1 METMNKNNEKDFFDS
16 PSMITFILIGLLVV
30 LIILS
35 QSFAIQSHM
44 EAGDIF
50 RSIINH
56 NSIYLVSLI
65 YFILIRVKFGKKY
78 FDYLNLIMFTFYLLT
93 TFASLFTIFQ
103 SFGFSSILTLAF
115 NVLITLY
122 FGYSFFTST
131 VIGKDLKLSDS
142 PLAEINNGQYYYLLI
157 GIIAIS
163 LIVSLISVNSFEDV
177 VVYLLEA
184 IYQFMF
190 VRYIYLYKEYI
201 ERKEES
207 NNISKDNDKPKE
219 ENVIVEDKKEI
230 KKADDTALKSKEVK
244 RRGRPK
250 KNKDEEA
257 LK

>member
-1 METMNKNNEKDFFDS
+1 MNKSKEKDFFDS
-16 PSMITFILIGLLVV
+16 PSMITYILIGLLVV

-44 EAGDIF
+44 AAGDIF

-65 YFILIRVKFGKKY
+65 YFILIRIKFGKKY
-78 FDYLNLIMFTFYLLT
+78 FDYLNVIMFLFYLLT

-103 SFGFSSILTLAF
+103 SFGFDSILNLAF

-131 VIGKDLKLSDS
+131 VIGKDLRLSDS

-163 LIVSLISVNSFEDV
+163 LIVSLVSVNSFEDV

-201 ERKEES
+201 EIKELEASKEKEKKEEKVEEVKED
-207 NNISKDNDKPKE
+207 NITEEEKP
-219 ENVIVEDKKEI
+219 N
-230 KKADDTALKSKEVK
+230 EVK

-250 KNKDEEA
+250 KNRDEEA

>member
-1 METMNKNNEKDFFDS
+1 MNKSSEKDFFDS
-16 PSMITFILIGLLVV
+16 PSMITYILIGLLVV

-44 EAGDIF
+44 AAGDIF

-78 FDYLNLIMFTFYLLT
+78 FDYLNVVMFVFYLLT

-103 SFGFSSILTLAF
+103 SFGFDSILNLAF

-131 VIGKDLKLSDS
+131 VIGKDLRLSDS

-163 LIVSLISVNSFEDV
+163 LIVSLVSVNSFEDV

-201 ERKEES
+201 ERKELEA
-207 NNISKDNDKPKE
+207 SKEKEKKE
-219 ENVIVEDKKEI
+219 EAVEEVKEDKIIKEEE
-230 KKADDTALKSKEVK
+230 KPKEVK

>member
-1 METMNKNNEKDFFDS
+1 MNKSSEKDFFDS
-16 PSMITFILIGLLVV
+16 PSMITYILIGLLVV

-78 FDYLNLIMFTFYLLT
+78 FDYLNVVMFVFYLLT

-103 SFGFSSILTLAF
+103 SFGFDSILNLAF

-122 FGYSFFTST
+122 FGYSFFTRT

-163 LIVSLISVNSFEDV
+163 LIVSLVSVNSFEDV

-190 VRYIYLYKEYI
+190 VRYIYLYKEYV
-201 ERKEES
+201 ERKELDIVKE
-207 NNISKDNDKPKE
+207 KEKEHEKEKTVDKVEEVKE
-219 ENVIVEDKKEI
+219 DETTKNEEKP
-230 KKADDTALKSKEVK
+230 KEVK

>member
-1 METMNKNNEKDFFDS
+1 MNKNKEKDFFDS
-16 PSMITFILIGLLVV
+16 PSMITYILIGLLVV

-44 EAGDIF
+44 AAGDIF

-78 FDYLNLIMFTFYLLT
+78 FDYLNVVMFVFYLLT

-103 SFGFSSILTLAF
+103 SFGFDSILNLAF

-131 VIGKDLKLSDS
+131 VIGKDLRLSDS

-163 LIVSLISVNSFEDV
+163 LIVSLVSVNSFEDV

-184 IYQFMF
+184 LYQFMF
-190 VRYIYLYKEYI
+190 VRYIYLYKEYV
-201 ERKEES
+201 ERKEYETL
-207 NNISKDNDKPKE
+207 
-219 ENVIVEDKKEI
+219 NVKK
-230 KKADDTALKSKEVK
+230 KTVDEVK
-244 RRGRPK
+244 VLKKRGRPK
-250 KNKDEEA
+250 KEKSEEV
-257 LK
+257 

>member
-1 METMNKNNEKDFFDS
+1 MNKSSEKDFFDS
-16 PSMITFILIGLLVV
+16 PSMITYILIGLLVV

-78 FDYLNLIMFTFYLLT
+78 FDYLNVVMFVFYLLT

-103 SFGFSSILTLAF
+103 SFGFDSILNLAF

-131 VIGKDLKLSDS
+131 VIGKDLRLSDS

-163 LIVSLISVNSFEDV
+163 LIVSLVSVNSFEDV
-177 VVYLLEA
+177 VVHLLEA
-184 IYQFMF
+184 IYKFMF
-190 VRYIYLYKEYI
+190 VRYVYLYKEYI
-201 ERKEES
+201 ERKELEA
-207 NNISKDNDKPKE
+207 SKEKMKKE
-219 ENVIVEDKKEI
+219 EKTEEVKEDKTVKE
-230 KKADDTALKSKEVK
+230 KEKPKEVK

>member
-1 METMNKNNEKDFFDS
+1 MNKNKEKDFFDS
-16 PSMITFILIGLLVV
+16 PSMITYILIGLLVV

-44 EAGDIF
+44 GVGDVF

-78 FDYLNLIMFTFYLLT
+78 FDYLNVVMFVFYLLT

-103 SFGFSSILTLAF
+103 SFGFDSLLNLAF

-122 FGYSFFTST
+122 FGYSFFTRT
-131 VIGKDLKLSDS
+131 VIGRDLKLSDS
-142 PLAEINNGQYYYLLI
+142 PLSEINNGQYYYLLI

-163 LIVSLISVNSFEDV
+163 LIVSLVSVNSFEDV

-184 IYQFMF
+184 LYQFMF
-190 VRYIYLYKEYI
+190 VRYIYLYKEYV
-201 ERKEES
+201 ERKEYETL
-207 NNISKDNDKPKE
+207 
-219 ENVIVEDKKEI
+219 NVKK
-230 KKADDTALKSKEVK
+230 KTVDEVK
-244 RRGRPK
+244 VLKKRGRPK
-250 KNKDEEA
+250 KEKSEEV
-257 LK
+257 

>member
-1 METMNKNNEKDFFDS
+1 MNKSSEKDFFDS
-16 PSMITFILIGLLVV
+16 PSMITYILIGLLVV

-78 FDYLNLIMFTFYLLT
+78 FDYLNVVMFVFYLLT

-103 SFGFSSILTLAF
+103 SFGFDSILNLAF

-131 VIGKDLKLSDS
+131 VIGKDLRLSDS

-163 LIVSLISVNSFEDV
+163 LIVSLVSVNSFEDV

-184 IYQFMF
+184 IYKFMF
-190 VRYIYLYKEYI
+190 VRYVYLYKEYI
-201 ERKEES
+201 ERKELEA
-207 NNISKDNDKPKE
+207 SKEKMKKE
-219 ENVIVEDKKEI
+219 EKTEEVKEDKTGKEEE
-230 KKADDTALKSKEVK
+230 KPKEVK

>member
-1 METMNKNNEKDFFDS
+1 MNKSKERDFFDS
-16 PSMITFILIGLLVV
+16 PSMITYILIGLLVV

-56 NSIYLVSLI
+56 NSIYLISLI

-78 FDYLNLIMFTFYLLT
+78 FDYLNVIMFVFYLLT

-103 SFGFSSILTLAF
+103 SFGFDSILNLAF

-122 FGYSFFTST
+122 FGYSFFTRT

-163 LIVSLISVNSFEDV
+163 LIVSLVSVNSFEDV

-190 VRYIYLYKEYI
+190 VRYIYLYKEYV
-201 ERKEES
+201 ERKELDIVKE
-207 NNISKDNDKPKE
+207 KEKEHEKEKTVDKVEEVKE
-219 ENVIVEDKKEI
+219 DETTKNEEKP
-230 KKADDTALKSKEVK
+230 KEVK

>member
-1 METMNKNNEKDFFDS
+1 MNKSSEKDFFDS
-16 PSMITFILIGLLVV
+16 PSMITYILIGLLVV

-78 FDYLNLIMFTFYLLT
+78 FDYLNVVMFVFYLLT

-103 SFGFSSILTLAF
+103 SFGFDSILNLAF

-131 VIGKDLKLSDS
+131 VIGKDLRLSDS

-163 LIVSLISVNSFEDV
+163 LIVSLVSVNSFEDV
-177 VVYLLEA
+177 VVHLLEA
-184 IYQFMF
+184 IYKFMF

-201 ERKEES
+201 ERKELEVF
-207 NNISKDNDKPKE
+207 KEKEKKE
-219 ENVIVEDKKEI
+219 EKVEEVKEDKIIKEEE
-230 KKADDTALKSKEVK
+230 KPKEVK

>member
-1 METMNKNNEKDFFDS
+1 MNKVKERDFFDS
-16 PSMITFILIGLLVV
+16 PSMITYILIGLLVV

-44 EAGDIF
+44 GAGDIF

-78 FDYLNLIMFTFYLLT
+78 FDYLNVIMFLFYLLT

-103 SFGFSSILTLAF
+103 SFGFDSILNLAF

-131 VIGKDLKLSDS
+131 VIGKDLRLSDS

-163 LIVSLISVNSFEDV
+163 LIVSLVSVNSFEDV

-201 ERKEES
+201 ERKELEV
-207 NNISKDNDKPKE
+207 SKEKDKVDKTIQAE
-219 ENVIVEDKKEI
+219 E
-230 KKADDTALKSKEVK
+230 KSKEVK
-244 RRGRPK
+244 RRSRPK
-250 KNKDEEA
+250 KNNDEEA

>member
-1 METMNKNNEKDFFDS
+1 MNKSKEKDFFDS
-16 PSMITFILIGLLVV
+16 PSMITYILIGLLVV

-44 EAGDIF
+44 AAGDIF

-78 FDYLNLIMFTFYLLT
+78 FDYLNVIMFIFYLLT

-103 SFGFSSILTLAF
+103 SFGFDSILNLAF

-131 VIGKDLKLSDS
+131 VIGRDLKLSDS

-163 LIVSLISVNSFEDV
+163 LIVSLVSVNSFEDV

-201 ERKEES
+201 ERKELEA
-207 NNISKDNDKPKE
+207 SKEKMKKE
-219 ENVIVEDKKEI
+219 EKTEEVKEDETTKNEEKP
-230 KKADDTALKSKEVK
+230 KEVK

>member
-1 METMNKNNEKDFFDS
+1 MNKSKEIDFFDS
-16 PSMITFILIGLLVV
+16 PSMITYILIGLLVV

-44 EAGDIF
+44 AAGDIF

-78 FDYLNLIMFTFYLLT
+78 FDYLNVVMFVFYLLT

-103 SFGFSSILTLAF
+103 SFGFDSILNLAF

-131 VIGKDLKLSDS
+131 VIGKDLRLSDS

-163 LIVSLISVNSFEDV
+163 LIVSLVSVNSFEDV

-201 ERKEES
+201 ERKELEA
-207 NNISKDNDKPKE
+207 SKEKEKKE
-219 ENVIVEDKKEI
+219 EKVEEVKEDKIIKEEE
-230 KKADDTALKSKEVK
+230 KPKEVK

>member
-1 METMNKNNEKDFFDS
+1 MNKSSEKDFFDS
-16 PSMITFILIGLLVV
+16 PSMITYILIGLLVV

-78 FDYLNLIMFTFYLLT
+78 FDYLNVGMFVFYLLT

-103 SFGFSSILTLAF
+103 SFGFDSILNLAF

-131 VIGKDLKLSDS
+131 VIGKDLRLSDS

-163 LIVSLISVNSFEDV
+163 LIVSLVSVNSFEDV
-177 VVYLLEA
+177 VVHLLEA
-184 IYQFMF
+184 IYKFMF
-190 VRYIYLYKEYI
+190 VRYVYLYKEYI
-201 ERKEES
+201 ERKELEA
-207 NNISKDNDKPKE
+207 SKEKMKKE
-219 ENVIVEDKKEI
+219 EKTEEVKEDKTVKEEE
-230 KKADDTALKSKEVK
+230 KPKEVK

>member
-1 METMNKNNEKDFFDS
+1 MNKNNEKDFFDS
-16 PSMITFILIGLLVV
+16 PSMVTFILIGLLVV

-207 NNISKDNDKPKE
+207 NNISKDNDKLKE

-257 LK
+257 

>member
-1 METMNKNNEKDFFDS
+1 MNKSKEKDFFDS
-16 PSMITFILIGLLVV
+16 PSMITYILIGLLVV

-44 EAGDIF
+44 AAGDIF

-78 FDYLNLIMFTFYLLT
+78 FDYLNVVMFVFYLLT

-103 SFGFSSILTLAF
+103 SFGFDSILNLAF

-131 VIGKDLKLSDS
+131 VIGKDLRLSDS

-163 LIVSLISVNSFEDV
+163 LIVSLVSVNSFEDV

-201 ERKEES
+201 ERKELEAF
-207 NNISKDNDKPKE
+207 KEKEKKE
-219 ENVIVEDKKEI
+219 EKVEEVNEDKIIKEEE
-230 KKADDTALKSKEVK
+230 KPKEVK

>member
-1 METMNKNNEKDFFDS
+1 MNKSKEKDFFDS
-16 PSMITFILIGLLVV
+16 PSMITYILIGLLVV

-44 EAGDIF
+44 AAGDIF

-65 YFILIRVKFGKKY
+65 YFILIRIKFGKKY
-78 FDYLNLIMFTFYLLT
+78 FDYLNVIMFLFYLLT

-103 SFGFSSILTLAF
+103 SFGFDSILNLAF

-131 VIGKDLKLSDS
+131 VIGKDLRLSDS

-163 LIVSLISVNSFEDV
+163 LIVSLVSVNSFEDV

-201 ERKEES
+201 ERKELEA
-207 NNISKDNDKPKE
+207 SKEKEKKE
-219 ENVIVEDKKEI
+219 EKVEEVKEDNI
-230 KKADDTALKSKEVK
+230 TEEEKPKEVK

-250 KNKDEEA
+250 KNRDEEA

>member
-1 METMNKNNEKDFFDS
+1 MNKSSEKDFFDS
-16 PSMITFILIGLLVV
+16 PSMITYILIGLLVV

-78 FDYLNLIMFTFYLLT
+78 FDYLNVVMFVFYLLT

-103 SFGFSSILTLAF
+103 SFGFDSILNLAF

-131 VIGKDLKLSDS
+131 VIGKDLRLSDS

-163 LIVSLISVNSFEDV
+163 LIVSLVSVNSFEDV
-177 VVYLLEA
+177 VVHLLEA
-184 IYQFMF
+184 IYKFMF
-190 VRYIYLYKEYI
+190 VRYVYLYKEYI
-201 ERKEES
+201 ERKELEA
-207 NNISKDNDKPKE
+207 SKEKMKKE
-219 ENVIVEDKKEI
+219 EKTEEVKEDKTVKEEE
-230 KKADDTALKSKEVK
+230 KPKEVK
-244 RRGRPK
+244 RRGIPK

>member
-1 METMNKNNEKDFFDS
+1 MNKSSEKDFFDS
-16 PSMITFILIGLLVV
+16 PSMITYILIGLLVV

-78 FDYLNLIMFTFYLLT
+78 FDYLNVVMFVFYLLT

-103 SFGFSSILTLAF
+103 SFGFDSILNLAF

-131 VIGKDLKLSDS
+131 VIGKDLRLSDS

-163 LIVSLISVNSFEDV
+163 LIVSLVSVNSFEDV
-177 VVYLLEA
+177 VVHLLEA
-184 IYQFMF
+184 IYKFMF
-190 VRYIYLYKEYI
+190 VRYVYLYKEYI
-201 ERKEES
+201 ERKELEA
-207 NNISKDNDKPKE
+207 SKEKMKKEEKTEEVKEDKTVKEEEKPK
-219 ENVIVEDKKEI
+219 K
-230 KKADDTALKSKEVK
+230 VK

>member
-1 METMNKNNEKDFFDS
+1 MNKSSEKDFFDS
-16 PSMITFILIGLLVV
+16 PSMITYILIGLLVV

-78 FDYLNLIMFTFYLLT
+78 FDYLNVVMFVFYLLT

-103 SFGFSSILTLAF
+103 SFGFDSILNLAF

-131 VIGKDLKLSDS
+131 VIGKDLRLSDS

-163 LIVSLISVNSFEDV
+163 LIVSLVSVNSFEDV
-177 VVYLLEA
+177 VVHLLEA
-184 IYQFMF
+184 IYKFMF
-190 VRYIYLYKEYI
+190 VRYVYLYKEYI
-201 ERKEES
+201 ERKELEA
-207 NNISKDNDKPKE
+207 SKEKMKKE
-219 ENVIVEDKKEI
+219 EKTEEVKEDKTVKGEE
-230 KKADDTALKSKEVK
+230 KPKEVK

>member
-1 METMNKNNEKDFFDS
+1 MYKR
-16 PSMITFILIGLLVV
+16 
-30 LIILS
+30 
-35 QSFAIQSHM
+35 Q
-44 EAGDIF
+44 
-50 RSIINH
+50 
-56 NSIYLVSLI
+56 
-65 YFILIRVKFGKKY
+65 Y
-78 FDYLNLIMFTFYLLT
+78 FDYLNVIIFAFYLLT

-103 SFGFSSILTLAF
+103 SFGFDSILNLAF

-122 FGYSFFTST
+122 FGYSFFTRT

-163 LIVSLISVNSFEDV
+163 LIVSLVSVNSFEDV

-190 VRYIYLYKEYI
+190 VRYIYLYKEYV
-201 ERKEES
+201 ERKELDIAKE
-207 NNISKDNDKPKE
+207 KEKEHEKEKTVDKVEEVKE
-219 ENVIVEDKKEI
+219 DETTKNEEKP
-230 KKADDTALKSKEVK
+230 KEVK

>member
-1 METMNKNNEKDFFDS
+1 MNKSSEKDFFDS
-16 PSMITFILIGLLVV
+16 PSMITYILIGLLVV

-78 FDYLNLIMFTFYLLT
+78 FDYLNVVMFVFYLLT

-103 SFGFSSILTLAF
+103 SFGFDSILNLAF

-131 VIGKDLKLSDS
+131 VIGKDLRLSDS

-163 LIVSLISVNSFEDV
+163 LIVSLVSVNSFEDV
-177 VVYLLEA
+177 VVHLLEA
-184 IYQFMF
+184 IYKFMF
-190 VRYIYLYKEYI
+190 VRYVYLYKEYI
-201 ERKEES
+201 ERKELEA
-207 NNISKDNDKPKE
+207 SKEKEKKE
-219 ENVIVEDKKEI
+219 EKTEEVKEDKTVKKEE
-230 KKADDTALKSKEVK
+230 KPKEVK

>member
-1 METMNKNNEKDFFDS
+1 MNKSKEKDFFDS
-16 PSMITFILIGLLVV
+16 PSMITYILIGLLVV

-44 EAGDIF
+44 AAGDIF

-78 FDYLNLIMFTFYLLT
+78 FDYLNVVMFVFYLLT

-103 SFGFSSILTLAF
+103 SFGFDSILNLAF

-131 VIGKDLKLSDS
+131 VIGKDLRLSDS

-163 LIVSLISVNSFEDV
+163 LIVSLVSVNSFEDV

-184 IYQFMF
+184 IYKFMF

-201 ERKEES
+201 ERKELEA
-207 NNISKDNDKPKE
+207 SKEKEKKE
-219 ENVIVEDKKEI
+219 EKVEEVKEDKIIKEEE
-230 KKADDTALKSKEVK
+230 KPKEVK

>member
-1 METMNKNNEKDFFDS
+1 MNKSKEKDFFDS
-16 PSMITFILIGLLVV
+16 PSMITYILIGLLVV

-44 EAGDIF
+44 AAGDIF

-78 FDYLNLIMFTFYLLT
+78 FDYLNVVMFVFYLLT
-93 TFASLFTIFQ
+93 TIASLFTIFQ
-103 SFGFSSILTLAF
+103 SFGFDSILNLAF

-131 VIGKDLKLSDS
+131 VIGKDLRLSDS

-163 LIVSLISVNSFEDV
+163 LIVSLVSVNSFEDV

-184 IYQFMF
+184 IYKFMF

-201 ERKEES
+201 ERKELEAF
-207 NNISKDNDKPKE
+207 KEKEKKE
-219 ENVIVEDKKEI
+219 EKVEEVKEDKIIKEEE
-230 KKADDTALKSKEVK
+230 KPKEVK

>member
-1 METMNKNNEKDFFDS
+1 MNKSKEKDFFDS
-16 PSMITFILIGLLVV
+16 PSMITYILIGLLVV

-44 EAGDIF
+44 AAGDIF

-78 FDYLNLIMFTFYLLT
+78 FDYLNVIMFVFYLLT
-93 TFASLFTIFQ
+93 AFASLFTIFQ
-103 SFGFSSILTLAF
+103 SFGFDSILNLAF

-131 VIGKDLKLSDS
+131 VIGKDLRLSDS

-163 LIVSLISVNSFEDV
+163 LIVSLVSVNSFEDV

-201 ERKEES
+201 ERKELEAF
-207 NNISKDNDKPKE
+207 KEKEKKE
-219 ENVIVEDKKEI
+219 EKVEEVKEDKIIKEE
-230 KKADDTALKSKEVK
+230 KPKEVK

>member
-1 METMNKNNEKDFFDS
+1 MNKSSEKDFFDS
-16 PSMITFILIGLLVV
+16 PSMITYILIGLLVV

-78 FDYLNLIMFTFYLLT
+78 FDYLNVVMFVFYLLT

-103 SFGFSSILTLAF
+103 SFGFDSILNLAF

-131 VIGKDLKLSDS
+131 VIGKDLRLSDS

-163 LIVSLISVNSFEDV
+163 LIVSLVSVNSFEDV
-177 VVYLLEA
+177 VVHLLEA
-184 IYQFMF
+184 IYKFMF
-190 VRYIYLYKEYI
+190 VRYVYLYKEYI
-201 ERKEES
+201 ERKELEA
-207 NNISKDNDKPKE
+207 SKEKMKKE
-219 ENVIVEDKKEI
+219 EKTEEVKEDKTVKEEE
-230 KKADDTALKSKEVK
+230 KPKEVK
-244 RRGRPK
+244 RRSRPK

>member
-1 METMNKNNEKDFFDS
+1 MNKSSEKDFFDS
-16 PSMITFILIGLLVV
+16 PSMITYILIGLLVV

-78 FDYLNLIMFTFYLLT
+78 FDYLNVVMFVFYLLT

-103 SFGFSSILTLAF
+103 SFGFDSILNLAF

-131 VIGKDLKLSDS
+131 VIGKDLRLSDS

-163 LIVSLISVNSFEDV
+163 LIVSLVSVNSFEDV
-177 VVYLLEA
+177 VVHLLEA
-184 IYQFMF
+184 IYKFMF
-190 VRYIYLYKEYI
+190 VRYVYLYKEYI
-201 ERKEES
+201 ERKELEA
-207 NNISKDNDKPKE
+207 SKEKEKKE
-219 ENVIVEDKKEI
+219 EKVEEVKEDKIIKEEE
-230 KKADDTALKSKEVK
+230 KPKEVK

>member
-1 METMNKNNEKDFFDS
+1 MNKSSEKDFFDS
-16 PSMITFILIGLLVV
+16 PSMITYILIGLLVV

-78 FDYLNLIMFTFYLLT
+78 FDYLNVVMFLFYLLT

-103 SFGFSSILTLAF
+103 SFGFDSILNLAF

-131 VIGKDLKLSDS
+131 VIGKDLRLSDS

-163 LIVSLISVNSFEDV
+163 LIVSLVSVNSFEDV
-177 VVYLLEA
+177 VVHLLEA
-184 IYQFMF
+184 IYKFMF
-190 VRYIYLYKEYI
+190 VRYVYLYKEYI
-201 ERKEES
+201 ERKELEA
-207 NNISKDNDKPKE
+207 SKEKMKKEEKTEEVKEDKTVKEEEKPK
-219 ENVIVEDKKEI
+219 K
-230 KKADDTALKSKEVK
+230 VK

>member
-1 METMNKNNEKDFFDS
+1 MNKNKEKDFFDS
-16 PSMITFILIGLLVV
+16 PSMITYILIGLLVV

-44 EAGDIF
+44 GVGDVF

-78 FDYLNLIMFTFYLLT
+78 FDYLNVIIFVFYLLT

-103 SFGFSSILTLAF
+103 SFGFDSLLNLAF

-122 FGYSFFTST
+122 FGYSFFTRT
-131 VIGKDLKLSDS
+131 VIGRDLKLSDS
-142 PLAEINNGQYYYLLI
+142 PLSEINNGQYYYLLI

-163 LIVSLISVNSFEDV
+163 LIVSLVSVNSFEDV

-184 IYQFMF
+184 LYQFMF
-190 VRYIYLYKEYI
+190 VRYIYLYKEYV
-201 ERKEES
+201 ERKEYETL
-207 NNISKDNDKPKE
+207 
-219 ENVIVEDKKEI
+219 NVKK
-230 KKADDTALKSKEVK
+230 KTVDEVK
-244 RRGRPK
+244 VLKKRGRPK
-250 KNKDEEA
+250 KEKSEEV
-257 LK
+257 

>member
-1 METMNKNNEKDFFDS
+1 MNKSSEKDFFDS
-16 PSMITFILIGLLVV
+16 PSMITYILIGLLVV

-78 FDYLNLIMFTFYLLT
+78 FDYLNVVMFVFYLLT

-103 SFGFSSILTLAF
+103 SFGFDSILNLAF

-131 VIGKDLKLSDS
+131 VIGKDLRLSDS
-142 PLAEINNGQYYYLLI
+142 PLSEINNGQYYYLLI

-163 LIVSLISVNSFEDV
+163 LIVSLVSVNSFEDV
-177 VVYLLEA
+177 VVHLLEA
-184 IYQFMF
+184 IYKFMF
-190 VRYIYLYKEYI
+190 VRYVYLYKEYI
-201 ERKEES
+201 ERKELEA
-207 NNISKDNDKPKE
+207 SKEKTKKE
-219 ENVIVEDKKEI
+219 EKTEEVKEDKAVKEEE
-230 KKADDTALKSKEVK
+230 KPKEVK

>member
-1 METMNKNNEKDFFDS
+1 MNKSSEKDFFDS
-16 PSMITFILIGLLVV
+16 PSMITYILIGLLVV

-78 FDYLNLIMFTFYLLT
+78 FDYLNVIMFVFYLLT

-103 SFGFSSILTLAF
+103 SFGFDSILNLAF

-131 VIGKDLKLSDS
+131 VIGKDLRLSDS
-142 PLAEINNGQYYYLLI
+142 PLSEINNGQYYYLLI

-163 LIVSLISVNSFEDV
+163 LIVSLVSVNSFEDV
-177 VVYLLEA
+177 VVHLLEA
-184 IYQFMF
+184 IYKFMF

-201 ERKEES
+201 ERKELEVF
-207 NNISKDNDKPKE
+207 KEKEKKE
-219 ENVIVEDKKEI
+219 EKVEEVKEDKIIKEEE
-230 KKADDTALKSKEVK
+230 KPKEVK

>member
-1 METMNKNNEKDFFDS
+1 MNKSSEKDFFDS
-16 PSMITFILIGLLVV
+16 PSMITYILIGLLVV

-78 FDYLNLIMFTFYLLT
+78 FDYLNVVMFVFYLLT

-103 SFGFSSILTLAF
+103 SFGFDSILNLAF

-131 VIGKDLKLSDS
+131 VIGKDLRLSDS

-163 LIVSLISVNSFEDV
+163 LIVSLVSVNSFEDV
-177 VVYLLEA
+177 VVHLLEA
-184 IYQFMF
+184 IYKFMF
-190 VRYIYLYKEYI
+190 VRYVYLYKEYI
-201 ERKEES
+201 ERKELEA
-207 NNISKDNDKPKE
+207 SKEKMKKE
-219 ENVIVEDKKEI
+219 EKTEEVKEDKTGKEEE
-230 KKADDTALKSKEVK
+230 KPKEVK

>member
-1 METMNKNNEKDFFDS
+1 MNKSSEKDFFDS
-16 PSMITFILIGLLVV
+16 PSMITYILIGLLVV

-78 FDYLNLIMFTFYLLT
+78 FDYLNVVMFVFYLLT

-103 SFGFSSILTLAF
+103 SFGFDSILNLAF

-131 VIGKDLKLSDS
+131 VIGKDLRLSDS

-163 LIVSLISVNSFEDV
+163 LIVSLVSVNSFEDV

-184 IYQFMF
+184 IYKFMF

-201 ERKEES
+201 ERKELEA
-207 NNISKDNDKPKE
+207 SKEKMKKE
-219 ENVIVEDKKEI
+219 EKTEEVKEDKTGKEEE
-230 KKADDTALKSKEVK
+230 KPKEVK